1 MKTVF
6 FLVLLFVSFVI
17 SQELD
22 NKKRIIAGINAT
34 WEDHTYLA
42 KNRCDYG
49 DGNGAVLCGC
59 TSTLVGDTK
68 RYAITASHCVNRTG
82 NPKLYLEFYN
92 GQRILVTEY
101 KVYPGATYDTS
112 LKTIIGLT
120 FTRNDIAIQKL
131 HSKPT
136 GSKIKTF
143 PLNYVPKNLKG
154 KEAKMRGWG
163 ITTNDLL
170 LAEECFEYP
179 EICYPGNEAK
189 RLQEVTEVISTV
201 ADFDKILAPFVPS
214 SLYTVYP
221 GLTCS
226 TPKGLKLPGSLT
238 APITSK
244 KGPCVG
250 DSGSPLI
257 YTDIFKK
264 SVIVGLFTDTFSF
277 GLTADTV
284 VPCGNGFDL
293 FTTLTDDIVTWI
305 FFNTLF

>member
-1 MKTVF
+1 MKTVV

-22 NKKRIIAGINAT
+22 NTKRIIDGKNAT
-34 WEDHTYLA
+34 WVNHTYLA

-49 DGNGAVLCGC
+49 DGKGPVLCGC

-92 GQRILVTEY
+92 GQRILVTDY

-136 GSKIKTF
+136 GSKIKTL

-154 KEAKMRGWG
+154 KEAQMRGWG
-163 ITTNDLL
+163 ITTNDLFT
-170 LAEECFEYP
+170 AEFCFEYP
-179 EICYPGNEAK
+179 ALCYPENEAET
-189 RLQEVTEVISTV
+189 LQEVTEKISTV
-201 ADFDKILAPFVPS
+201 ADFNKILAPIVPS
-214 SLYTVYP
+214 TVYTVYS
-221 GLTCS
+221 GLTCA
-226 TPKGLKLPGSLT
+226 TPVGLTLPNSLT
-238 APITSK
+238 APLLSK

-257 YTDIFKK
+257 YTDFFKK

-277 GLTADTV
+277 GLTPDTV